1 MHAHGKRLAEEK
13 DHAYL
18 AQQAQQGQ
26 PQPHIRRS
34 VPEFEQHGP
43 PLPMPRE
50 YVDQSDAGIVK
61 GTHVEGAYG
70 TQGHQGAAVG
80 SPRGERRGGGLSEE
94 EYEHVSAV
102 PQEQGTS
109 LQSRVKAEIVV
120 DESGMHS
127 LK

>member
-13 DHAYL
+13 DRAYL

-61 GTHVEGAYG
+61 ETHVEGVYG
-70 TQGHQGAAVG
+70 THGSQGAVVG
-80 SPRGERRGGGLSEE
+80 SPRGGLSEE

-102 PQEQGTS
+102 PHEQGTS
-109 LQSRVKAEIVV
+109 LQSRVKAEVIV